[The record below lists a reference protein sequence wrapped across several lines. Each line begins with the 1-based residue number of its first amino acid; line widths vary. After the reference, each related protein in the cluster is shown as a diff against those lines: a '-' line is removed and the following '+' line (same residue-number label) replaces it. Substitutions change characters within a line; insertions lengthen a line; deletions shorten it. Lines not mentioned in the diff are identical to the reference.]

1 MDGELQKCKD
11 KDGVPPASAGQSS
24 GHHDEDH
31 PRGSE
36 RDVDFVAHRMD
47 CAGAGDEMREVAAA
61 WALVQGPV
69 VEEDAEQDG
78 EDEIERDEEVRCAMA
93 RREMGG
99 AEAGEVALE
108 EVMCPVVGVGGV
120 VEADVAV
127 CPADEGGGA

>member
-1 MDGELQKCKD
+1 M
-11 KDGVPPASAGQSS
+11 
-24 GHHDEDH
+24 
-31 PRGSE
+31 R
-36 RDVDFVAHRMD
+36 

-61 WALVQGPV
+61 GGRVQLPV
-69 VEEDAEQDG
+69 VEGDAEQDR

-108 EVMCPVVGVGGV
+108 EVIRPVVGVRGA
-120 VEADVAV
+120 VEADVAE